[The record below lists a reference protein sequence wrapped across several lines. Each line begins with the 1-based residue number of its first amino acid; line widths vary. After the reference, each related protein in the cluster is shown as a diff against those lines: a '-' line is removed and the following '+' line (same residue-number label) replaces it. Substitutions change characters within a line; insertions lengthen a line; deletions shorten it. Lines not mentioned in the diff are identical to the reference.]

1 MGKIF
6 YNTFKDEHIGTISVA
21 SQNDKLCYIGLN
33 EKLDYT
39 FDAKSNAQIISE
51 LKEYFAGKRTKFTVG
66 MIFLN
71 GSDFQKRV
79 WQALLKI
86 PHGQVVSYKDLAEMV
101 GCPNGF
107 RAVGNANGKNPL
119 PIVVPCHRVIGADG
133 RLGGYSGG
141 LAIKRHLLNLEN
153 VKIKD

>member
-33 EKLDYT
+33 EILDYT
-39 FDAKSNAQIISE
+39 FDAKSNAQIICE